1 MDEIWFLPPDS
12 AAALGTLALLALNVY
27 ALVDALVLRAPG
39 AFVAAGKKTKQFWTV
54 ILAVT
59 AMCTLLLSNV
69 TYTLVLAGTVASLVY
84 ILDVK
89 PAVQT
94 YRGPR
99 GGGRQPR
106 GGGRGGW

>member
-1 MDEIWFLPPDS
+1 
-12 AAALGTLALLALNVY
+12 
-27 ALVDALVLRAPG
+27 
-39 AFVAAGKKTKQFWTV
+39 
-54 ILAVT
+54 
-59 AMCTLLLSNV
+59 V

-106 GGGRGGW
+106 GGRGGW

>member
-1 MDEIWFLPPDS
+1 VGDIWFLPPDS
-12 AAALGTLALLALNVY
+12 AAALGTLGLLALNVY
-27 ALVDALVLRAPG
+27 ALADALIRAPG
-39 AFVAAGKKTKQFWTV
+39 AFVAAGKRTKQFWTV
-54 ILAVT
+54 ILGVT
-59 AMCTLLLSNV
+59 AACTLLLSQV

-106 GGGRGGW
+106 GGRGGW

>member
-1 MDEIWFLPPDS
+1 MSDIWFLPPDS
-12 AAALGTLALLALNVY
+12 PAALGTLALLALNVY
-27 ALVDALVLRAPG
+27 ALGDALFRAPG
-39 AFVAAGKKTKQFWTV
+39 AYVAAGKRTKQFWTL

-59 AMCTLLLSNV
+59 AGCTLLLSNV

-89 PAVQT
+89 PAVQS

-106 GGGRGGW
+106 GGRGGW